1 MSCPDKPI
9 SPEGLLEGQPLQRPN
24 LQNEAGWIMH
34 GINQLN
40 ARIGEL
46 NGKIDRLDERLR
58 TLENKFSKA
67 AGWAAAAFALVFLLQ
82 LALRFIKISVDF
94 GS

>member
-1 MSCPDKPI
+1 MVDNKQT
-9 SPEGLLEGQPLQRPN
+9 SPEDSLDNQPPLPPN
-24 LQNEAGWIMH
+24 LPNEASWIMQ

-46 NGKIDRLDERLR
+46 NGKIDRMDERLR

-67 AGWAAAAFALVFLLQ
+67 AGWAMAVVTLMVLLQ
-82 LALRFIKISVDF
+82 IALRFIKISVSIDP
-94 GS
+94 

>member
-1 MSCPDKPI
+1 MPMADSKPTTPEDSPDNP
-9 SPEGLLEGQPLQRPN
+9 PPPPGLPN
-24 LQNEAGWIMH
+24 DASWIMQ

-46 NGKIDRLDERLR
+46 NTKIDRMDERLR

-67 AGWAAAAFALVFLLQ
+67 AGWAMAIVTLMVLLQ
-82 LALRFIKISVDF
+82 IALRFIKISVSIDP
-94 GS
+94 